1 MQVLDS
7 MQALLTGRVRVR
19 PHDVWACIR
28 HIHLR
33 IRFNKYIESL
43 LWNQVGDWECGRDPG
58 PAVLGGGRVVSIPVD
73 PTGEW
78 RFHVKS
84 SHIAA
89 KPIVRNRNETRHSD
103 WRKSIEKPAPAA
115 RPL

>member
-1 MQVLDS
+1 

-58 PAVLGGGRVVSIPVD
+58 PAVLGGGTCCVD
-73 PTGEW
+73 SSRSDRRMEISREIEPYRGEA
-78 RFHVKS
+78 HS
-84 SHIAA
+84 P
-89 KPIVRNRNETRHSD
+89 KPQ
-103 WRKSIEKPAPAA
+103 
-115 RPL
+115 